1 MKKIPV
7 TTTAAQPSRKLGELF
22 TKAGIVHGVE
32 TSVVLGKDA
41 DHLQVI
47 AAIAA
52 DGLAV
57 ETTPERRLLLQG
69 IRTAIEKTLEL
80 AQVAQ

>member
-7 TTTAAQPSRKLGELF
+7 TTSAVQPSKALGALF
-22 TKAGIVHGVE
+22 EKAGIVHGVE

-52 DGLAV
+52 DGLTV

-69 IRTAIEKTLEL
+69 IRTAIEKTLAL